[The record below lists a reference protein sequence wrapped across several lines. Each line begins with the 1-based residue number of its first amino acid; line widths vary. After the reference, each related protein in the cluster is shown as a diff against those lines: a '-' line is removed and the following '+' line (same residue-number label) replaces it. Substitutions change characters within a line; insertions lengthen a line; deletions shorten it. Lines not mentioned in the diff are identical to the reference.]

1 MDRRIKNALI
11 LSGVGFVL
19 GILIGVMISFFD
31 GSLAQGISRR
41 DVFMLFVGGIQGAI
55 PMGLTVVYDIEDWSI
70 LRSTV
75 THFIPTMLVFYAC
88 SFYMGWL
95 KFGTV
100 GFVIATVCMI
110 AAYYII
116 WMTQYL
122 IYLKK
127 VKTMNAKIREFRKKK

>member
-1 MDRRIKNALI
+1 MNRMLKNGLI
-11 LSGVGFVL
+11 LSGIGFA
-19 GILIGVMISFFD
+19 IGVAIGVSIYCLSGGMTEALS
-31 GSLAQGISRR
+31 GR
-41 DVFMLFVGGIQGAI
+41 DLFKLFIGGLQGAI

-75 THFIPTMLVFYAC
+75 THFIPTMIVFYAC
-88 SFYMGWL
+88 SFYLGWL
-95 KFGTV
+95 KLGTT
-100 GFVIATVCMI
+100 GFVIATVIMI

-122 IYLKK
+122 IHLKQ